1 MNLANDTQVV
11 ESDCIPL
18 ELSFDGQTCSFA
30 LAPDETR
37 AIAVGSLLG
46 ADLRIDRPGVAP
58 VQFHIEREND
68 QLWIVPAYDSGD
80 LRVDAVRI
88 RGPKRL
94 DNRAVI
100 EFCGLRVI
108 AKVLHLSHAAE
119 PISSA
124 RLRQRSLESAQQ
136 RVKAF
141 EERPLGAMGS
151 ISMISPPCE
160 CELPTTAFQRF
171 VIPAIL
177 AEEQATTRYPVFSK
191 SLEREPQCAAAIE
204 PLPDIGLGDVITP
217 APIRAVGEFHPTC
230 QSVAVAGFRPHDE
243 ASSTLQTQETLR
255 FIAIQWPQKPLST
268 RVSYEARAVIQV
280 SSAETAKSRV
290 MRLMTQLGI
299 FTESRPALVLLG
311 GAVTVFVLF
320 AVIGWFTRH

>member
-1 MNLANDTQVV
+1 MNLANDS
-11 ESDCIPL
+11 EFEAPDSGSIRL

-119 PISSA
+119 PSSCVGP
-124 RLRQRSLESAQQ
+124 QQ
-136 RVKAF
+136 TSSEAIRDRGKAF
-141 EERPLGAMGS
+141 EERLLGAIEGAPT
-151 ISMISPPCE
+151 ILPLNDG
-160 CELPTTAFQRF
+160 ELPTTAFQRF
-171 VIPAIL
+171 VVP
-177 AEEQATTRYPVFSK
+177 
-191 SLEREPQCAAAIE
+191 
-204 PLPDIGLGDVITP
+204 
-217 APIRAVGEFHPTC
+217 
-230 QSVAVAGFRPHDE
+230 
-243 ASSTLQTQETLR
+243 
-255 FIAIQWPQKPLST
+255 
-268 RVSYEARAVIQV
+268 
-280 SSAETAKSRV
+280 
-290 MRLMTQLGI
+290 
-299 FTESRPALVLLG
+299 
-311 GAVTVFVLF
+311 
-320 AVIGWFTRH
+320 